1 MNNEKTLN
9 KKVPMKTERTTTNEK
24 ILKKK
29 EMTMTMSLLEWTTT
43 Q

>member
-1 MNNEKTLN
+1 
-9 KKVPMKTERTTTNEK
+9 MKTKRTTTNEK

-43 Q
+43 AKKP